1 MAYQTARA
9 NPATN
14 MAYGTLD
21 NYFVKGREDGMKLFE
36 AIKQIT
42 IVDYMV
48 YTKDMFFAPSTVA
61 HGPPK
66 YIVKIKESGVE
77 RLEEFTL
84 HPHALRQMA
93 AQVSIPTTF
102 VHTLLQGEP
111 WEEEELSTL
120 LTERFNL
127 LDFKQRGGGGDRF
140 MNRVVGRQVR
150 GFVSRMYKRHIS
162 SGAILEAFVRACSR
176 FGAMPANAL
185 VTDLSFTLR
194 CFLPHV
200 FEPSNGE
207 FVAIGCSCSNSD
219 FGAGMLRLGLCVL
232 RAKNGTVSYVKDT
245 HAERHLGKADNTAD
259 DSVEL
264 SPDTIKKQVL
274 AKQGEVEDIVA
285 ATLHP
290 DKVNEFL
297 KTIADAMDKKISWYR
312 LERFLQGKL
321 NKQEMEELQALLER
335 GDASGMLP
343 PVSHEVD
350 GTAIANL
357 WWASSAIGQMAQR
370 QPDDARRG
378 DLQDVAGALLLQ

>member
-1 MAYQTARA
+1 MAYQTARTGA
-9 NPATN
+9 ATN
-14 MAYGTLD
+14 AAYGTL
-21 NYFVKGREDGMKLFE
+21 NEYFSRGREDGMKLFE
-36 AIKQIT
+36 AIKRIT

-48 YTKDMFFAPSTVA
+48 YTKDMHFSPASVPHSRPRYT
-61 HGPPK
+61 
-66 YIVKIKESGVE
+66 VKIKDKGED
-77 RLEEFTL
+77 RPADFTL

-93 AQVSIPTTF
+93 AQVSIPTPF
-102 VHTLLQGEP
+102 VQTLMQGEP

-120 LTERFNL
+120 LTERFNK

-140 MNRVVGRQVR
+140 MNRVVGNEVR

-162 SGAILEAFVRACSR
+162 SGAILEAFVRSCSR
-176 FGAMPANAL
+176 FGAMPASAL

-200 FEPSNGE
+200 FEPADGE
-207 FVAIGCSCSNSD
+207 FVSIGCSCSNSD

-232 RAKNGTVSYVKDT
+232 RTKNGTVSYVKDT

-264 SPDTIKKQVL
+264 SSDTIKKQVL

-312 LERFLQGKL
+312 LERFLQGRL
-321 NKQEMEELQALLER
+321 SKQEMEELQALLER
-335 GDASGMLP
+335 GDASGALP

-370 QPDDARRG
+370 QTDDERKG